1 MRYSLLTL
9 VFLTGCTGFT
19 GVGVAEKL
27 SAERTQRYQM
37 SVEAHDV
44 AVKHVMD
51 TLSKVDRGGMKI
63 ETTEDGRIKSIA
75 YTDKMDMNVIA
86 KALDTPQYKE
96 EKVQSILS
104 EVGDFMLKATNMIV
118 PVASIYYGS
127 KNHIAT
133 TQSQTAM
140 NASNNEAQT
149 NMIGSY
155 TGNFS
160 NVSSDMRT
168 TNTTTLTDTS
178 KDNSSTSV
186 TNTVQPVT
194 PIIHTDI
201 NSTQVSW

>member
-1 MRYSLLTL
+1 MRYSLLAL

-63 ETTEDGRIKSIA
+63 ETTEDGRIKAIS
-75 YTDKMDMNVIA
+75 YTDKLDMNIIA
-86 KALDTPQYKE
+86 KALETPQYKE

-155 TGNFS
+155 TGNFN
-160 NVSSDMRT
+160 NVSSDVRT

-178 KDNSSTSV
+178 TASDNSSTAI
-186 TNTVQPVT
+186 TNTQLVPNIAIET
-194 PIIHTDI
+194 
-201 NSTQVSW
+201 NSTRIY